1 MLNSRTLFVP
11 LALASAL
18 TVLACGGGFSDAG
31 SGGGG
36 GGGTGIGGYPTSFG
50 SATAPADLSK
60 KTTITGKVVWPAT
73 LVTEGGRLTGTYRVV
88 SGLAKAT
95 VAGDGTFSLVVPTGA
110 RSITYLQN
118 AGGETVMMARL
129 GVSNTQISADS
140 TADALGYLA
149 SGGFMLPYEVL
160 PEFEKALS
168 ADQNVKALAPII
180 ASKVAG
186 GKTLAQYR
194 PDLSTVIGQIATSYR
209 NRSIDVTPGSATDG
223 IKIDTSADPKVT
235 MSNSFHRPLLVWV
248 DKVAQRATADAG
260 YTPVGPESVVN
271 RTVVKASYSYS
282 GSPGTYIN
290 AATGSYAFDPVAG
303 PPFSAKV
310 DAPNYST
317 QYAVWVVGPGTQ
329 AGDFAQLSS
338 DRQAEYNRLALKSLL
353 CDEVIQMVGRQ
364 IGGASWGAVNLHY
377 DNFILQESQPTGSSS
392 VGVDSGQLDAA
403 CDAIAAANPAV
414 VDAFNKSLFTE
425 AAQMVFQTAVT
436 NSSVEEALRAVV
448 NGLYFKYTSGGT
460 ETIPTDRFHVYMIEN
475 AKAGVYELGKS
486 VIDQQNVMYGILG
499 SRRARRFFVESKKE
513 NVKIVSDKEAA
524 TSTETAKLTTTT
536 TETVPVQYVYTVSG
550 YGGVKDS
557 KGGTAVG
564 YTPGTLTSDDSVVT
578 FDAGL
583 YPGVGTSIVFVD
595 VIDKS
600 TKKKVGSS
608 QVEVATLPDVNLFLA
623 PFTTQLDNGQQESFK
638 AFVPNL
644 GTLPDGVQLAYAWHV
659 GPLCKGDFVNDDK
672 NVFSRVKLVAGS
684 GKGTETLTCT
694 LFYYLEKTKTYR
706 KAAQS
711 SATVICNE
719 PNKKLFPAGMTIV
732 NSYSTDGTYNYRTM
746 ASVIRVP
753 KKAGAKSY
761 AIRGTGGYDFAYFG
775 AVVEPGQ
782 MSPTDIRA
790 YGGDP
795 DTEVWFGLG
804 SASGNA
810 QGDWGAY
817 ETYYH
822 NRYDAFRFV
831 LTVTF

>member
-1 MLNSRTLFVP
+1 MLNPRFLFIP
-11 LALASAL
+11 LVLTSAL
-18 TVLACGGGFSDAG
+18 TLLACGGGFSEAG

-36 GGGTGIGGYPTSFG
+36 GGGTGGYPTKFG
-50 SATAPADLSK
+50 DATPPADLSK
-60 KTTITGKVVWPAT
+60 KTTITGKVVWPAA
-73 LVTEGGRLTGTYRVV
+73 LAAHVGRGVATYTVV
-88 SGLAKAT
+88 SGLSKAT
-95 VAGDGTFSLVVPTGA
+95 VGADNSFTLVVPTGS
-110 RSITYLQN
+110 RSISYLRN
-118 AGGETVMMARL
+118 SAGETVMMGRL
-129 GVSNTQISADS
+129 GVSNTEISAAS
-140 TADALGYLA
+140 TADALGYMV
-149 SGGFMLPYEVL
+149 SGGYVLPYEVL
-160 PEFEKALS
+160 PEFEKALA
-168 ADQNVKALAPII
+168 ADQNVKALVPII
-180 ASKVAG
+180 ASSVAA

-194 PDLSTVIGQIATSYR
+194 PDINTVIGSIATSYR
-209 NRSIDVTPGSATDG
+209 NRSIDVTPSSATDG
-223 IKIDTSADPKVT
+223 IKIDTSGDPKVT
-235 MSNSFHRPLLVWV
+235 MTNSFHRPLLVWV

-260 YTPVGPESVVN
+260 YTPFGPEMVVGK
-271 RTVVKASYSYS
+271 TAVKASYSYS

-290 AATGSYAFDPVAG
+290 AATGSYAFDAVDG
-303 PPFSAKV
+303 PPFMAKV

-364 IGGASWGAVNLHY
+364 IGGASWGTVNLHY
-377 DNFILQESQPTGSSS
+377 DNFIRQESQPSGSNI
-392 VGVDSGQLDAA
+392 VGVDTAQLEAA
-403 CDAIAAANPAV
+403 CDAIAAANPGV

-425 AAQMVFQTAVT
+425 AAQMVFQTAAT
-436 NSSVEEALRAVV
+436 NSTVEESLRAVV

-460 ETIPTDRFHVYMIEN
+460 DTIPNDRFHVYVVEN
-475 AKAGVYELGKS
+475 AKAGLYELGKS

-524 TSTETAKLTTTT
+524 TNTETAKLTTTT

-557 KGGTAVG
+557 KGATAVG
-564 YTPGTLTSDDSVVT
+564 YSPATLTTDDSVVT
-578 FDAGL
+578 FDANL
-583 YPGVGTSIVFVD
+583 YPAVGTSIVFVD

-600 TKKKVGSS
+600 TKKKLGSS
-608 QVEVATLPDVNLFLA
+608 QVEIATLPNVALFVSPYTA
-623 PFTTQLDNGQQESFK
+623 QLDNGQQESFK
-638 AFVPNL
+638 ATIPNL
-644 GTLPDGVQLAYAWHV
+644 GTPPDGVQLVYSWNV

-672 NVFSRVKLVAGS
+672 NVFSRVNVVAGAS
-684 GKGTETLTCT
+684 KGTETLTCT
-694 LFYYLEKTKTYR
+694 AYYYLEKTKTYR
-706 KAAQS
+706 KASEPVQ
-711 SATVICNE
+711 ATILCNQ
-719 PNKKLFPAGMTIV
+719 PNKKVFPANMSIV
-732 NSYSTDGTYNYRTM
+732 NSYSTDGTHNFRTM

-753 KKAGAKSY
+753 KKAGATGY
-761 AIRGTGGYDFAYFG
+761 AIKGTGGYDFAYFG

-782 MSPTDIRA
+782 MSASLIKE

-804 SASGNA
+804 SASGSA
-810 QGDWGAY
+810 EGDWGPT
-817 ETYYH
+817 EVYYH